1 MKQLLKTALS
11 ITALLG
17 MLSFS
22 SAAPNK
28 IEQLFSFEMIGA
40 DIAYFESLAGIA
52 QKTDTYSHKK
62 YYVAD
67 GCNITMGY
75 RDQSVD
81 TLSVELDEHCQFTL
95 REIIPYEESIRTD
108 QLRFGNM
115 SPANYYSDC
124 LSSCGNAYDPL
135 IHELYQSAR
144 NNHFREILLSSI
156 DYDFSAHSA
165 WVETMEKIEGRE
177 WIINNRHNCDPSKY
191 GSEAA
196 KALKGTPATRITI
209 GYELEKKAELQF
221 GCDEPSYEV
230 EAAAD
235 NAPVGLQAVPFQV
248 AYQKDDYRYL
258 VGSQVLSGELSYVF
272 NEMYDQYQFWFHL
285 DPISRALL
293 NFPHDS
299 HFEIEGF
306 SDIPKDQIPKAMEYL
321 NITTN
326 IADPAFIERNCSI
339 TGPAKLHIV
348 GAHIYWP
355 EQSEPY
361 LKLNS
366 LQRIEAGP
374 YTMSCERF

>member
-1 MKQLLKTALS
+1 MKKSLKTALS
-11 ITALLG
+11 VTALLG
-17 MLSFS
+17 TLSFS
-22 SAAPNK
+22 FAAPNK

-52 QKTDTYSHKK
+52 RKTDTHFQTKHYM
-62 YYVAD
+62 VD
-67 GCNITMGY
+67 GCEVTMGY

-81 TLSVELDEHCQFTL
+81 TLSVELDEECQFTL
-95 REIIPYEESIRTD
+95 RDVIPYKKSIHTN
-108 QLRFGNM
+108 QLRFGNI
-115 SPANYYSDC
+115 SPASYYADC

-135 IHELYQSAR
+135 VHELHLGSRGEQ
-144 NNHFREILLSSI
+144 FREVLLSSVNY
-156 DYDFSAHSA
+156 DYDAKRT
-165 WVETMEKIEGRE
+165 WVDKMEKIEGME

-191 GSEAA
+191 GNEAE
-196 KALKGTPATRITI
+196 KALKGTPVTRITI
-209 GYELEKKAELQF
+209 GYELEKKAQLQF

-293 NFPHDS
+293 NFEHDT

-306 SDIPKDQIPKAMEYL
+306 SDIPKDEIPRAMEYL

-326 IADPAFIERNCSI
+326 IGDPAFIERNCSI

-355 EQSEPY
+355 YASEPY